1 LVCVGAVGAMLVG
14 VDEAEVGLVCFL
26 VGAGWIL
33 RVGHGCM
40 SVYGWVLVMVLLVFI
55 CGSLG
60 CVRVSVYG
68 KSVTVVWSSSSGGG
82 MGWWMM
88 FRAVVMGSGVCAC
101 LVGLLAWSCR
111 GMVYASVVAGFVMGV
126 LCCRSALG

>member
-40 SVYGWVLVMVLLVFI
+40 SVYGWVLVWFVRDRYSSVDRWGVCVCRSMVSRLRWCGLARLV
-55 CGSLG
+55 
-60 CVRVSVYG
+60 
-68 KSVTVVWSSSSGGG
+68 VVWVGG
-82 MGWWMM
+82 
-88 FRAVVMGSGVCAC
+88 
-101 LVGLLAWSCR
+101 
-111 GMVYASVVAGFVMGV
+111 
-126 LCCRSALG
+126 

>member
-1 LVCVGAVGAMLVG
+1 MLFGLVLVCVGAVGAMLVG

-88 FRAVVMGSGVCAC
+88 FRAVVMV
-101 LVGLLAWSCR
+101 
-111 GMVYASVVAGFVMGV
+111 
-126 LCCRSALG
+126 